1 MDKKWIDWLEND
13 LNRGCNKDDII
24 TTLKNNNFKET
35 VINKEIKLYYL
46 NKNKYL
52 ILNHYHVF
60 SNKLNNNFLI
70 KKYKH
75 DKIELFL
82 TNNFLSENSIK
93 NIKKPSSVDTINDKI
108 NRLVTVPIYETTS
121 YDLVHNKKFN
131 EFVYIDDN
139 EITTW
144 VSLLIKENTVLQ
156 FKNIDKKFK
165 LKPGSILLFSVFDEE
180 CNINEN
186 ISFKTSKPVY
196 YKRFFKII

>member
-1 MDKKWIDWLEND
+1 MDKKWTDWLEKD
-13 LNRGCNKDDII
+13 LDRGCNKDDII
-24 TTLKNNNFKET
+24 TTLKDNDFNDT
-35 VINKEIKLYYL
+35 VINNEIKLYYL
-46 NKNKYL
+46 KKNKYL

-70 KKYKH
+70 KKYKN

-93 NIKKPSSVDTINDKI
+93 NINKPNSVDTINDKI

-121 YDLVHNKKFN
+121 YDLVHSKKFDDL
-131 EFVYIDDN
+131 VYINDT

-144 VSLLIKENTVLQ
+144 VSLLIKEHTTLQ

-165 LKPGSILLFSVFDEE
+165 LKPGSILLFSVFDEG
-180 CNINEN
+180 CNANDN